1 MAYSEICT
9 LSFKKIKNKILN
21 LEKIQI
27 SKLNLIKNDLKL

>member
-9 LSFKKIKNKILN
+9 ILFLKNKNKILN
-21 LEKIQI
+21 SEKIQI